1 MHRLRGELSWR
12 IDDPMGEYKANI
24 PMATAASIRFKV
36 EASLAQRVPAA
47 LTLKIKQAPELFATG
62 MANVDEMLGGGIPR
76 GSITEVSGSAST
88 GKTSFALSAVASITQ
103 LGNACAWVDVND
115 ALSPEATAAAGVE
128 LRRLLWLRMSAERRQ
143 KVTDKPWSRLEQALK
158 ATDLLLQTGGFG
170 AIVLDMSDVLRQHA
184 QRIPLAT
191 WYRFRLAAEQA
202 RTALVFLTQSPCA
215 SSCASLV
222 LGCEPGE
229 AVPFSSNGET
239 PLFEGQQYQLARVRN
254 RNEDSPLMHRKPAP
268 RVIWSAET
276 HWSRVW

>member
-1 MHRLRGELSWR
+1 MASAATIR
-12 IDDPMGEYKANI
+12 IE
-24 PMATAASIRFKV
+24 V
-36 EASLAQRVPAA
+36 EASLAQRVPAS

-62 MANVDEMLGGGIPR
+62 IAHVDEMLGGGIPR
-76 GSITEVSGSAST
+76 GCITEVSGPVST

-128 LRRLLWLRMSAERRQ
+128 LRRLLWLRMSVERR
-143 KVTDKPWSRLEQALK
+143 KRVTEKPWSRLEQALK

-184 QRIPLAT
+184 LRIPLAT

-222 LGCEPGE
+222 LRCEPGE
-229 AVPFSSNGET
+229 AVPFSSHGET
-239 PLFEGQQYQLARVRN
+239 PLFELQQHQLARERT
-254 RNEDSPLMHRKPAP
+254 RNEGSPFMQRKPAQ
-268 RVIWSAET
+268 RVSWPAET
-276 HWSRVW
+276 LWTRAR